1 MGRLKKHQN
10 KFLKSDSQPTPGI
23 DQLVTQ
29 IPAGPRLPP
38 DGQPFPGALLPL
50 LPSIGMA
57 WGCFGLGGGPRGSF
71 TRLPGLSPWPA
82 NSPVDDDLSYTRG
95 VSHAGSRLLALSEN
109 CVGGGF
115 LRRAPSTKI
124 PRWDRKFGHQ
134 HFFTKTGPIRARRV
148 CKKGP
153 LKARGRLGT
162 EGRPLL
168 FGKGRFLGGC

>member
-1 MGRLKKHQN
+1 MHQN
-10 KFLKSDSQPTPGI
+10 KFLKSGPQPAPGI
-23 DQLVTQ
+23 DQLVTL

-50 LPSIGMA
+50 LPSPGMA
-57 WGCFGLGGGPRGSF
+57 WGHFGRYEVVGEVIYPFPWFVSLAGRSPSR
-71 TRLPGLSPWPA
+71 RRPVLPA
-82 NSPVDDDLSYTRG
+82 G

-109 CVGGGF
+109 CAGGGF
-115 LRRAPSTKI
+115 LRWAPSTKI
-124 PRWDRKFGHQ
+124 PRWDRKFGHE

-168 FGKGRFLGGC
+168 LAKVVFSGGC